1 MAQHST
7 TPRSTSASQETPTR
21 APEHDAGSAWAL
33 GGLVFAGVLMMV
45 IGVMGI
51 LNGIAGI
58 ATDDVY
64 TNIGSY
70 VFEFSL
76 TAWGWIHLAIGL
88 GVLATGWFVI
98 QGREWA
104 RAMGIALTSLV
115 AIEYFMFLPYAPIWS
130 LICIAIAVFVM
141 WSLATSP
148 DPRADHM

>member
-7 TPRSTSASQETPTR
+7 APRSNPTSQETPTR
-21 APEHDAGSAWAL
+21 RRETGSSMAH
-33 GGLVFAGVLMMV
+33 GGMVFAGVLMMV

-64 TNIGSY
+64 ANIGDY

-76 TAWGWIHLAIGL
+76 TTWGWIHLAIGL
-88 GVLATGWFVI
+88 VVLATGWGVV
-98 QGREWA
+98 QGRPWA
-104 RAMGIALTSLV
+104 RAMGIALTSLL
-115 AIEYFMFLPYAPIWS
+115 AIEYFMFLPYAPVWS
-130 LICIAIAVFVM
+130 VVCIGIAVFVI

-148 DPRADHM
+148 EHTA